1 MKKANSESCPKAS
14 GLPQEARRSLS
25 LPEPGQEGM
34 LKKQTCPEGLK
45 YLRQK

>member
-1 MKKANSESCPKAS
+1 MRKANSESCPKAS

-25 LPEPGQEGM
+25 LPEPGKEGM